1 MVKLIESSQFA
12 DVPDIGVKLAEFDSP
27 AMSKEA
33 ETIFGRSYDSLKPTD
48 DSYVGIHL
56 TALGEEERFGPNR
69 NMDSFPKEA
78 CVRYHDT
85 FVKHG
90 HVFSHHHND
99 AEKDEILGAIKAS
112 AYNEKMGRVELFI
125 WLDKEKGKEGLD
137 TLEKTGECAFSM
149 ACRVPWDECFP
160 KGTLILTERG
170 YAGIETVSVGDRV
183 MSASGVLQT
192 VEHVMSRPAGRLA
205 RVSVSGLPLDI
216 ECTPNHPFH
225 VVRASAVRGCSG
237 SVNGKPRRHTFYGD
251 TVCKTCHRDIDMSAD
266 WVAAGDMVE
275 GDYIKVQLATH
286 TGADTV
292 GVSFAYLAGQYVG
305 DGSFVTERRGHDGDG
320 ELRVMGLNISASA
333 AQEDAGIVGRVS
345 DAFARVSGKSVCRY
359 LEANGRGA
367 LKLVM
372 YDQLVANR
380 MCALFGAGSRTKFV
394 SAAVESWSDRERAA
408 FLCGLIDADGCVT
421 ADKHTVRITTVNR
434 GIALSVQRLCWSLG
448 LRATC
453 YVAQAPGSKHGTFC
467 ADGPTYGV
475 QFAEFMSDMF
485 AFSDKLSRHPEFAD
499 ARPCGSTVLIADGCA
514 YLRVTGVSVFT
525 ADSVSVYNM
534 EVAEDHTYN
543 AEGASVHNCSICG
556 AHRKNAADP
565 NMCEH
570 IRSQLGKVAEDGK
583 VAFMRNVLPDFFD
596 ISVVTRPADRI
607 AYSLK
612 VASAVAD
619 AGGVVTSEAL
629 AKAAGVAEPAWLEP
643 GLLADKRNVVRL
655 LADQYDAHA
664 RDAKTAE
671 FVVPVAKVAESLFD
685 DTTIDTLRRMPI
697 KEAMAFLA
705 DRGAF
710 MGPDAFCR
718 YAMGSKSAE
727 YAEVAPHAAEIGRLA
742 VQAIKEAAWL
752 GRFDFTAAGDFDID
766 RFTSRPSRRFTDVA
780 NADACVKQ
788 ASFSSEGNVM
798 DLALLAVAARPAASA
813 KTAGA
818 RIDASRDFCFNTVDK
833 PILATALKYAEYKV
847 AALNAALNGGAQD
860 GASNT
865 NSRETLL
872 ALVAA
877 QDL

>member
-149 ACRVPWDECFP
+149 ACRVPWDEC
-160 KGTLILTERG
+160 
-170 YAGIETVSVGDRV
+170 
-183 MSASGVLQT
+183 
-192 VEHVMSRPAGRLA
+192 
-205 RVSVSGLPLDI
+205 
-216 ECTPNHPFH
+216 
-225 VVRASAVRGCSG
+225 
-237 SVNGKPRRHTFYGD
+237 
-251 TVCKTCHRDIDMSAD
+251 
-266 WVAAGDMVE
+266 
-275 GDYIKVQLATH
+275 
-286 TGADTV
+286 
-292 GVSFAYLAGQYVG
+292 
-305 DGSFVTERRGHDGDG
+305 
-320 ELRVMGLNISASA
+320 
-333 AQEDAGIVGRVS
+333 
-345 DAFARVSGKSVCRY
+345 
-359 LEANGRGA
+359 
-367 LKLVM
+367 
-372 YDQLVANR
+372 
-380 MCALFGAGSRTKFV
+380 
-394 SAAVESWSDRERAA
+394 
-408 FLCGLIDADGCVT
+408 
-421 ADKHTVRITTVNR
+421 
-434 GIALSVQRLCWSLG
+434 
-448 LRATC
+448 
-453 YVAQAPGSKHGTFC
+453 
-467 ADGPTYGV
+467 
-475 QFAEFMSDMF
+475 
-485 AFSDKLSRHPEFAD
+485 
-499 ARPCGSTVLIADGCA
+499 
-514 YLRVTGVSVFT
+514 
-525 ADSVSVYNM
+525 
-534 EVAEDHTYN
+534 
-543 AEGASVHNCSICG
+543 SICG

-596 ISVVTRPADRI
+596 ISVVTRPADRL
-607 AYSLK
+607 AYSLYATK
-612 VASAVAD
+612 AAD
-619 AGGVVTSEAL
+619 VDAESGIVTSEML
-629 AKAAGVAEPAWLEP
+629 AKAAGIAEPAWLEP
-643 GLLADKRNVVRL
+643 GLVADKRNVVRL
-655 LADQYDAHA
+655 LADQYEAHA

-685 DTTIDTLRRMPI
+685 DATVDTLRRMPI

-710 MGPDAFCR
+710 MGPEAFCR
-718 YAMGSKSAE
+718 YAMGPKSAE
-727 YAEVAPHAAEIGRLA
+727 YAEIAPHAAEIGRLA
-742 VQAIKEAAWL
+742 AQAIKEAAWL
-752 GRFDFTAAGDFDID
+752 GRFDFTASGDFDID

-798 DLALLAVAARPAASA
+798 DLALLAVADRPAASE

-833 PILATALKYAEYKV
+833 PVLATALKYAEYKV

>member
-12 DVPDIGVKLAEFDSP
+12 DVPDIGAKFAEFSSP

-33 ETIFGRSYDSLKPTD
+33 ETVFGCSYDSLKPTD
-48 DSYVGIHL
+48 DRYVGIHL
-56 TALGEEERFGPNR
+56 TALGDEETYGPNR
-69 NMDSFPKEA
+69 NQDSFPKEA

-112 AYNEKMGRVELFI
+112 AYNEKMARVELFI
-125 WLDKEKGKEGLD
+125 WADKDKAKEGLD

-149 ACRVPWDECFP
+149 ACRVPWDEC
-160 KGTLILTERG
+160 
-170 YAGIETVSVGDRV
+170 
-183 MSASGVLQT
+183 
-192 VEHVMSRPAGRLA
+192 
-205 RVSVSGLPLDI
+205 
-216 ECTPNHPFH
+216 
-225 VVRASAVRGCSG
+225 
-237 SVNGKPRRHTFYGD
+237 
-251 TVCKTCHRDIDMSAD
+251 
-266 WVAAGDMVE
+266 
-275 GDYIKVQLATH
+275 
-286 TGADTV
+286 
-292 GVSFAYLAGQYVG
+292 
-305 DGSFVTERRGHDGDG
+305 
-320 ELRVMGLNISASA
+320 
-333 AQEDAGIVGRVS
+333 
-345 DAFARVSGKSVCRY
+345 
-359 LEANGRGA
+359 
-367 LKLVM
+367 
-372 YDQLVANR
+372 
-380 MCALFGAGSRTKFV
+380 
-394 SAAVESWSDRERAA
+394 
-408 FLCGLIDADGCVT
+408 
-421 ADKHTVRITTVNR
+421 
-434 GIALSVQRLCWSLG
+434 
-448 LRATC
+448 
-453 YVAQAPGSKHGTFC
+453 
-467 ADGPTYGV
+467 
-475 QFAEFMSDMF
+475 
-485 AFSDKLSRHPEFAD
+485 
-499 ARPCGSTVLIADGCA
+499 
-514 YLRVTGVSVFT
+514 
-525 ADSVSVYNM
+525 
-534 EVAEDHTYN
+534 
-543 AEGASVHNCSICG
+543 SICG
-556 AHRKNAADP
+556 AHRKNSQDP

-596 ISVVTRPADRI
+596 ISFVTRPADRI

-612 VASAVAD
+612 VAD
-619 AGGVVTSEAL
+619 AAAESGIVTSETL

-643 GLLADKRNVVRL
+643 GLVADKRNVVRL
-655 LADQYDAHA
+655 LADQYEAHA
-664 RDAKTAE
+664 RDIKTAE
-671 FVVPVAKVAESLFD
+671 LVVPVAKVAESLLD
-685 DTTIDTLRRMPI
+685 DATVDTLRRMPI

-705 DRGAF
+705 DRGVF
-710 MGPDAFCR
+710 MGPGAFCR

-798 DLALLAVAARPAASA
+798 DLALLAVADRPAASE

-847 AALNAALNGGAQD
+847 AALNAAFNGGAQD